1 MQQVSSIHNFL
12 LQTRIRIASID
23 SGGLEVESI
32 TWEVMERIMVDAG
45 LKPGVYMDFGET
57 LFRKRF
63 V

>member
-1 MQQVSSIHNFL
+1 
-12 LQTRIRIASID
+12 
-23 SGGLEVESI
+23 LEVESI
-32 TWEVMERIMVDAG
+32 TWKVMERIMVDAG